1 MLQGDFFNWAS
12 PENVSRLAPPQICLD
27 WPSLN
32 FLSVGIIFTSPD
44 TQTFSDHQGG
54 PVWDSDVF
62 FKSVTYR
69 QTLSKFRGGPVKK
82 NTLYM
87 QKFFGGKIVCNT
99 AVFFRHLILL
109 ACQKV
114 VRLYYAADN
123 LISRQGATS
132 FCKVKSG
139 GTANICNLDIL
150 TTLTLRQ
157 CELEFQ
163 YLRPLST
170 LYSCNEVS
178 LKSQNSKLEFST
190 SCRFTL
196 LRANFASKRVILNC
210 NVRFNYS

>member
-1 MLQGDFFNWAS
+1 MQGEFES
-12 PENVSRLAPPQICLD
+12 LLVSQITLILFYSIE
-27 WPSLN
+27 P
-32 FLSVGIIFTSPD
+32 
-44 TQTFSDHQGG
+44 H
-54 PVWDSDVF
+54 DV
-62 FKSVTYR
+62 KGKYIS
-69 QTLSKFRGGPVKK
+69 
-82 NTLYM
+82 
-87 QKFFGGKIVCNT
+87 KFFGGKFVCNT
-99 AVFFRHLILL
+99 TVFFRHLILL

-170 LYSCNEVS
+170 LYTVAM
-178 LKSQNSKLEFST
+178 
-190 SCRFTL
+190 RFP
-196 LRANFASKRVILNC
+196 
-210 NVRFNYS
+210 

>member
-1 MLQGDFFNWAS
+1 MMLKGS
-12 PENVSRLAPPQICLD
+12 ICR
-27 WPSLN
+27 N
-32 FLSVGIIFTSPD
+32 FSEANLSVIQPF
-44 TQTFSDHQGG
+44 
-54 PVWDSDVF
+54 
-62 FKSVTYR
+62 
-69 QTLSKFRGGPVKK
+69 
-82 NTLYM
+82 
-87 QKFFGGKIVCNT
+87 
-99 AVFFRHLILL
+99 FFRHLILL

-170 LYSCNEVS
+170 LTVEVS
-178 LKSQNSKLEFST
+178 LKS
-190 SCRFTL
+190 
-196 LRANFASKRVILNC
+196 
-210 NVRFNYS
+210 